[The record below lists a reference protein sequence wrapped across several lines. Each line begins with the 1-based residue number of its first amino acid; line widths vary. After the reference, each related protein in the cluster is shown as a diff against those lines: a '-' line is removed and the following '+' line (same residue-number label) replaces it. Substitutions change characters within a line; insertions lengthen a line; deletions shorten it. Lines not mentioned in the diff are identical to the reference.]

1 MAASSAVILAVRVG
15 PAETPGSPMDEKPA
29 FVLAASSARSLLA
42 AANAAAS
49 FSAVTAGGLP
59 VNRELV

>member
-1 MAASSAVILAVRVG
+1 LAVRVG
-15 PAETPGSPMDEKPA
+15 PAEAPGSPMDEKPA